1 MGAEGYIAFKQKND
15 KGEQHAKNTFLVMD
29 YLSGAKAGNS
39 SNELVLP
46 FVRQSQADLY
56 AGKALGTE
64 ETIKASATMA
74 ENMAVPVTLK
84 LDTAIAAQMKQ
95 FKEQVVTP
103 NIQALYS
110 GEKSPED
117 IAQEFISKGSQ
128 MLNK

>member
-1 MGAEGYIAFKQKND
+1 
-15 KGEQHAKNTFLVMD
+15 
-29 YLSGAKAGNS
+29 
-39 SNELVLP
+39 
-46 FVRQSQADLY
+46 
-56 AGKALGTE
+56 
-64 ETIKASATMA
+64 MA

-84 LDTAIAAQMKQ
+84 LDTAVAAQMKQ